1 MRYRNIIGPQV
12 RRLRNQRGWS
22 QEQLAAKLQIAGW
35 DVSRNGLAKI
45 ETRIQWM
52 RDYQLAYLLNVFGVA
67 YADLYPAS
75 LDPRGRYLD
84 DRLKRL
90 MNTRF

>member
-1 MRYRNIIGPQV
+1 MDA
-12 RRLRNQRGWS
+12 RLS
-22 QEQLAAKLQIAGW
+22 A
-35 DVSRNGLAKI
+35 
-45 ETRIQWM
+45 
-52 RDYQLAYLLNVFGVA
+52 AYLLNVFGVA
-67 YADLYPAS
+67 YADLYSAS